1 VLTPSFNVQVTGG
14 HAVFSSNTP
23 LSMVGRSTRWDAGM
37 NLGPTDRSWSAAV
50 NCTNCANENVIR
62 TVFGELP
69 YYQDPRTWS
78 MTVRINF

>member
-1 VLTPSFNVQVTGG
+1 
-14 HAVFSSNTP
+14 
-23 LSMVGRSTRWDAGM
+23 M